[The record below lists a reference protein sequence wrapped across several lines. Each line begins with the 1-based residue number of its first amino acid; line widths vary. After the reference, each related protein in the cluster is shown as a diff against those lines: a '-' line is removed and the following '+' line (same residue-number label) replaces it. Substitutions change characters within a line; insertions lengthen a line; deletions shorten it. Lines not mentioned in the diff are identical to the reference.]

1 MLYACVC
8 EYCCLCFGV
17 ISDVCACSTSVILFV
32 CTLFSALFGCVVFVS
47 CSLDLM
53 FSLGGGSVCVYVFVC
68 ATVFFLMYRS
78 VLFSFAFLLHCLFVF
93 FRLVVILRVCVIIC
107 CLYVWLVKV
116 WV

>member
-17 ISDVCACSTSVILFV
+17 ISAVCACLTSVILFV

-47 CSLDLM
+47 CSLGLT

-68 ATVFFLMYRS
+68 ALAFF
-78 VLFSFAFLLHCLFVF
+78 
-93 FRLVVILRVCVIIC
+93 
-107 CLYVWLVKV
+107 
-116 WV
+116 